1 MKFLILGHGR
11 HGKDTVA
18 EYLRD
23 THRVTF
29 VSSSLFLADLVVRPA
44 LIEHGLVYDSL
55 EACYEDRVNHRELW
69 RDIIAEY
76 NGEDP
81 ARLAQ
86 AVLAVSDCYVGM
98 RTDREYLAAR
108 PLFDVIF
115 WVDASARGMPNDP
128 SMTIPFRSDEMVLID
143 NNGSL
148 AETHAQMDMW
158 MRSVGWVKQ

>member
-1 MKFLILGHGR
+1 VKLLILGHGR

-23 THRVTF
+23 RHGVSF
-29 VSSSLFLADLVVRPA
+29 VSSSLFLAETVIRPA
-44 LIEHGLVYDSL
+44 LVDHGLVYDSL
-55 EACYEDRVNHRELW
+55 DACYEDRVNHRCLW

-76 NGEDP
+76 NGDDP
-81 ARLAQ
+81 ARLAR

-108 PLFDVIF
+108 SLFDAVM
-115 WVDASARGMPNDP
+115 WVDATARGLPNDP
-128 SMTIPFRSDEMVLID
+128 SLTIPFRSDQMIMID

-148 AETHAQMDMW
+148 VETYAQLDGW
-158 MRSVGWVKQ
+158 MRAMGWVR

>member
-1 MKFLILGHGR
+1 MKLLILGHGR

-23 THRVTF
+23 AHGVSF
-29 VSSSLFLADLVVRPA
+29 VSSSLFLAETVVRPA
-44 LIEHGLVYDSL
+44 LVAHGLVYDTL
-55 EACYEDRVNHRELW
+55 DACYADRVNHRELW
-69 RDIIAEY
+69 RDIIADH

-81 ARLAQ
+81 ARLAK

-108 PLFDVIF
+108 PLFDVVL
-115 WVDASARGMPNDP
+115 WVDASARGLPSDP
-128 SMTIPFRSDEMVLID
+128 SLTIPFRSNEMILID

-148 AETHAQMDMW
+148 EQTYEQTDGW
-158 MRSVGWVKQ
+158 MRAISWRGD

>member
-1 MKFLILGHGR
+1 MKLLILGHGR

-23 THRVTF
+23 HHGVSF
-29 VSSSLFLADLVVRPA
+29 VSSSLFLAETVVRPA
-44 LIEHGLVYDSL
+44 LVEHGLDYDTL
-55 EACYEDRVNHRELW
+55 DACYEDRVNHRVLW
-69 RDIIAEY
+69 RDIIAAY

-108 PLFDVIF
+108 SLFDCVM
-115 WVDASARGMPNDP
+115 WVDASARGLPNDP
-128 SMTIPFRSDEMVLID
+128 SLTIPFRSDEMVLID

-148 AETHAQMDMW
+148 EQTYAQMDDW
-158 MRSVGWVKQ
+158 MRALSWRD